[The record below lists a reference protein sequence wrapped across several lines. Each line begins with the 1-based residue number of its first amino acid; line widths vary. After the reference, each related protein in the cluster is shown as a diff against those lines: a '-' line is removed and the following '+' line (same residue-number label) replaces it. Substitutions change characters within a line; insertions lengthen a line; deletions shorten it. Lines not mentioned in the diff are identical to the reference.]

1 MKVRVRYA
9 FKFIYIFMAYYL
21 KLLPVK
27 YMYCNNTIV
36 KFYRE
41 NSKCK
46 LILYLDTK
54 HGNTCIIK

>member
-41 NSKCK
+41 TVNVTDIVSW
-46 LILYLDTK
+46 Y
-54 HGNTCIIK
+54 